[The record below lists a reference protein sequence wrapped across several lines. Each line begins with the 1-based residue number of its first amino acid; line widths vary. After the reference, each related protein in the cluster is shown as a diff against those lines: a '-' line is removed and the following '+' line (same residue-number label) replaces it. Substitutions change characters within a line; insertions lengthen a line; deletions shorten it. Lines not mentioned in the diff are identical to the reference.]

1 MQTETSYHTTKKPEY
16 LKREIAA
23 LNHVRVIAV
32 FVILLC
38 HYFLFSDLNSGV
50 GRYLAGTGNMLFFLV
65 SALLYGL
72 KYPIGGQTMDYKSF
86 AARRVAKIGASVWP
100 FLIIIV
106 ALYLVFEVEFSWID
120 VGLNF
125 VFLGYLGELP
135 GNEHLWF
142 LTVLAACYVEIMLLK
157 KLNSGKQIVPWVL
170 LGVSTLLVIVGERL
184 DIPSG
189 AFLTLGLYVFV
200 FLRSGWFLQKSK
212 TMKLWMAIAI
222 ACFVLEFNGLFVHSR
237 SLHFIFTGL
246 CGLSLLSLLLRY
258 IPDKSNKVSSF
269 LCGISFEIYLVHHTL
284 CAGPFL
290 SVTRWSYTHVGNFCF
305 LIALSI
311 ALAFMLKMIGKA
323 VCPVR
328 DAN

>member
-1 MQTETSYHTTKKPEY
+1 MKK
-16 LKREIAA
+16 EIAA
-23 LNHVRVIAV
+23 LNHVRAIAV

-38 HYFLFSDLNSGV
+38 HYFLFSDLNNGV

-72 KYPIGGQTMDYKSF
+72 KYPVGGQAMDYKHF

-106 ALYLVFEVEFSWID
+106 ALYLVFGVKFSWID

-125 VFLGYLGELP
+125 AFLGYLGELP

-142 LTVLAACYVEIMLLK
+142 LTVLAACYAEIMLLK
-157 KLNSGKQIVPWVL
+157 KLKAGKPTVPWVL

-184 DIPSG
+184 GIPSG
-189 AFLTLGLYVFV
+189 AFLTLGLYAFV
-200 FLRSGWFLQKSK
+200 FLKSDWLLQKSK
-212 TMKLWMAIAI
+212 TMKLWMVIAI
-222 ACFVLEFNGLFVHSR
+222 LLLNIVCFVLEFNGLFVHSR

-258 IPDKSNKVSSF
+258 LPDKSNKVSSF
-269 LCGISFEIYLVHHTL
+269 LCGISFEVYLVHHTL
-284 CAGPFL
+284 CAGPFF
-290 SVTRWSYTHVGNFCF
+290 SVTRWPFTHVGNFC
-305 LIALSI
+305 LLVAISI
-311 ALAFMLKMIGKA
+311 ALAFMLKEIGKA
-323 VCPVR
+323 VRLVR
-328 DAN
+328 DSD

>member
-1 MQTETSYHTTKKPEY
+1 MD
-16 LKREIAA
+16 
-23 LNHVRVIAV
+23 HVRVIAV

-50 GRYLAGTGNMLFFLV
+50 GRYFAGIGNMMFFLV

-72 KYPIGGQTMDYKSF
+72 KYPIGGQAMDYKRF

-106 ALYLVFEVEFSWID
+106 ALYLVFGVEFSWID

-157 KLNSGKQIVPWVL
+157 RLNAGNQIVPWAL

-184 DIPSG
+184 GIPSG
-189 AFLTLGLYVFV
+189 AFLTLGLYAFV
-200 FLRSGWFLQKSK
+200 FLRSDWFLKKSK

-222 ACFVLEFNGLFVHSR
+222 VVINIACFVLEFNGLFVRSR
-237 SLHFIFTGL
+237 SLHFVFTGL
-246 CGLSLLSLLLRY
+246 CGLSLLALLLRY
-258 IPDKSNKVSSF
+258 VPDKSNKVIPF

-284 CAGPFL
+284 CAGPFF
-290 SVTRWSYTHVGNFCF
+290 SVTQWPCTHVGNFCL
-305 LIALSI
+305 LIVLSI
-311 ALAFMLKMIGKA
+311 VFAFMLKIIVKA
-323 VCPVR
+323 LRLGR